1 LSDIE
6 VIDTHMLGLAGIT
19 ATYLIRGEQTA
30 LIETGPKSSVDHV
43 LSGLDSSGVTSL
55 DWIIVTHIHLDHAGA
70 AGTLAQRFP
79 QARVAVHPVGAPHL
93 IDPSKLWT
101 SAARI
106 YGDEMT
112 RMWGGVDAIAA
123 DRIHVLEDGDSIDLG
138 GRTLTAIET
147 PGHAYHHHAF
157 LDDLSGTIF
166 VGDALGVRL
175 GGAGII
181 RPATPPPEFHLEKA
195 VESIAR
201 INSLGASALWLT
213 HFSRHDDGGGG
224 SVAAVCEEAAD
235 GLRRWASWVQSA
247 RSSGAGDLDAASAYV
262 AKRARAEL
270 EAQLSP
276 EAADRVENTTST
288 RMNTWGYLRY
298 LERKEAPTGPPE
310 KGG

>member
-1 LSDIE
+1 VSDIE
-6 VIDTHMLGLAGIT
+6 IIDTHMLGLAGIT

-30 LIETGPKSSVDHV
+30 LIETGPKSSVEYV
-43 LSGLDSSGVTSL
+43 LSGLEACGVTSL

-70 AGTLAQRFP
+70 AGTLAQRFGE
-79 QARVAVHPVGAPHL
+79 AKVAVHPIGAPHL
-93 IDPSKLWT
+93 IDPSKLWS

-106 YGDEMT
+106 YGDAMT
-112 RMWGGVDAIAA
+112 RMWGGVDALAA
-123 DRIHVLEDGDSIDLG
+123 DRVHILEDGDSIDLG
-138 GRTLTAIET
+138 GRSLTAIET

-157 LDDLSGTIF
+157 LDDLSGAIF

-175 GGAGII
+175 GGAGIV

-195 VESIAR
+195 VESIVR
-201 INSLGASALWLT
+201 IKSLGASALWLT

-224 SVAAVCEEAAD
+224 SVGAVCEEAAD
-235 GLRRWASWVQSA
+235 GLRRWASWVQAA
-247 RSSGAGDLDAASAYV
+247 RSVGANDVDSASAYV

-270 EAQLSP
+270 ESKLSP

-298 LERKEAPTGPPE
+298 LERKDAPTGAS
-310 KGG
+310 

>member
-1 LSDIE
+1 VDDIE

-19 ATYLIRGEQTA
+19 ATYLIWGEQTA

-43 LSGLDSSGVTSL
+43 LSGLESCGVASL

-79 QARVAVHPVGAPHL
+79 EARVAVHPVGAPHL

-106 YGDEMT
+106 YGDEMA

-123 DRIHVLEDGDSIDLG
+123 DRIHILEDGDSIDLG

-157 LDDLSGTIF
+157 LDDLSGTVF

-175 GGAGII
+175 GDAGIV
-181 RPATPPPEFHLEKA
+181 RPATPPPEFHLDKA
-195 VESIAR
+195 VDSIAR
-201 INSLGASALWLT
+201 INSLGATAMWLT

-235 GLRRWASWVQSA
+235 GLRRWGSWVRAA
-247 RSSGAGDLDAASAYV
+247 RSDGADDLDSAAAYV
-262 AKRARAEL
+262 ARRARAEL
-270 EAQLSP
+270 ESKLSE
-276 EAADRVENTTST
+276 EAADRVESTTST
-288 RMNTWGYLRY
+288 WMNTWGYLRY
-298 LERKEAPTGPPE
+298 LDQKEAPEGAS
-310 KGG
+310 

>member
-1 LSDIE
+1 MSDIE
-6 VIDTHMLGLAGIT
+6 IIDTHMLGVAGIT

-43 LSGLDSSGVTSL
+43 LSGLESCGVSSL
-55 DWIIVTHIHLDHAGA
+55 DWIVVTHIHLDHAGA
-70 AGTLAQRFP
+70 AGTLAQRWP
-79 QARVAVHPVGAPHL
+79 QARVAVHPIGAPHL

-106 YGDEMT
+106 YGDAMT
-112 RMWGGVDAIAA
+112 RMWGGVDALAA

-138 GRTLTAIET
+138 ERTLTAVET

-157 LDDLSGTIF
+157 VDDLSGSVF

-175 GGAGII
+175 GDAGIV

-195 VESIAR
+195 VESIAH
-201 INSLGASALWLT
+201 IKELGATAMWLT

-224 SVAAVCEEAAD
+224 TVAAVCEEAAD
-235 GLRRWASWVQSA
+235 GLRQWGSWVQAA
-247 RSSGAGDLDAASAYV
+247 RSEQQDDLDAATAYV

-270 EAQLSP
+270 EAKLSE
-276 EAADRVENTTST
+276 EAADRVESTTST

-298 LERKEAPTGPPE
+298 LEKKEAPEGAS
-310 KGG
+310 

>member
-1 LSDIE
+1 VDDIE

-43 LSGLDSSGVTSL
+43 LSGLESCGVASL

-79 QARVAVHPVGAPHL
+79 EARVAVHPVGAPHL

-106 YGDEMT
+106 YGDEMA

-123 DRIHVLEDGDSIDLG
+123 DRIHILEDGDSIDLG
-138 GRTLTAIET
+138 GRTITAIET

-157 LDDLSGTIF
+157 LDDLSGTVF

-175 GGAGII
+175 GDAGIV
-181 RPATPPPEFHLEKA
+181 RPATPPPEFHLDKA
-195 VESIAR
+195 VDSIAR
-201 INSLGASALWLT
+201 INSLGATAMWLT

-235 GLRRWASWVQSA
+235 GLRRWGSWVRAA
-247 RSSGAGDLDAASAYV
+247 RSDGADDLDSAAAYV
-262 AKRARAEL
+262 ARRARAEL
-270 EAQLSP
+270 ESKLSE
-276 EAADRVENTTST
+276 EAADRVESTTST
-288 RMNTWGYLRY
+288 WMNTWGYLRY
-298 LERKEAPTGPPE
+298 LDQKEAPEGAS
-310 KGG
+310 

>member
-1 LSDIE
+1 VDDIE

-43 LSGLDSSGVTSL
+43 LSGLESCGVASL

-79 QARVAVHPVGAPHL
+79 EARVAVHPVGAPHL

-106 YGDEMT
+106 YGDEMA

-123 DRIHVLEDGDSIDLG
+123 DRIHILEDGDSIDLG

-157 LDDLSGTIF
+157 LDDLSGTVF

-175 GGAGII
+175 GDAGIV
-181 RPATPPPEFHLEKA
+181 RPATPPPEFHLDKA
-195 VESIAR
+195 VDSIAR
-201 INSLGASALWLT
+201 INSLGATAMWLT

-235 GLRRWASWVQSA
+235 GLRRWGSWVRAA
-247 RSSGAGDLDAASAYV
+247 RSDGAADLDSAAAYV
-262 AKRARAEL
+262 ARRARAEL
-270 EAQLSP
+270 ESKLSE
-276 EAADRVENTTST
+276 EAADRVESTTST
-288 RMNTWGYLRY
+288 WMNTWGYLRY
-298 LERKEAPTGPPE
+298 LDQKEAPEGAS
-310 KGG
+310 

>member
-19 ATYLIRGEQTA
+19 AAYVIRGEQTA
-30 LIETGPKSSVDHV
+30 LIETGPKSSVEHV
-43 LSGLDSSGVTSL
+43 LSGLESCGVSSL
-55 DWIIVTHIHLDHAGA
+55 DWIVVTHIHLDHAGA

-79 QARVAVHPVGAPHL
+79 QARVAVHPIGAPHL

-106 YGDEMT
+106 YGDDMT
-112 RMWGGVDAIAA
+112 RMWGGVDALSA
-123 DRIHVLEDGDSIDLG
+123 DRIHILEDGDSIDLG

-157 LDDLSGTIF
+157 FDDLSGTVF

-175 GGAGII
+175 GDAGIV

-195 VESIAR
+195 VDSIAR
-201 INSLGASALWLT
+201 IDALGATAMWLT

-235 GLRRWASWVQSA
+235 GLRRWGSWVQAA
-247 RSSGAGDLDAASAYV
+247 RSEGAGDLDSATAYV

-270 EAQLSP
+270 EAKLSE
-276 EAADRVENTTST
+276 EAADRVEATTST

-298 LERKEAPTGPPE
+298 LEKKEAPSVQEEGAS
-310 KGG
+310 

>member
-6 VIDTHMLGLAGIT
+6 IIDTHMLGLAGIT

-43 LSGLDSSGVTSL
+43 LSGLESCGVTSL

-70 AGTLAQRFP
+70 AGTMAQRFP

-112 RMWGGVDAIAA
+112 RMWGGVDAVAP
-123 DRIHVLEDGDSIDLG
+123 DRIHILEDGDSIDLG

-157 LDDLSGTIF
+157 LDDLSETVF

-175 GGAGII
+175 GDAGIV
-181 RPATPPPEFHLEKA
+181 RPATPPPEFHLDKA
-195 VESIAR
+195 VDSIAR
-201 INSLGASALWLT
+201 INSLGATAMWLT

-235 GLRRWASWVQSA
+235 GLRRWGLWVQAA
-247 RSSGAGDLDAASAYV
+247 RSDGAGDLDSVAAYV
-262 AKRARAEL
+262 ARRARAEL
-270 EAQLSP
+270 ESKLS
-276 EAADRVENTTST
+276 EEVADRVESTTST
-288 RMNTWGYLRY
+288 WMNTWGYLRY
-298 LERKEAPTGPPE
+298 LDQKEAPEGAS
-310 KGG
+310 